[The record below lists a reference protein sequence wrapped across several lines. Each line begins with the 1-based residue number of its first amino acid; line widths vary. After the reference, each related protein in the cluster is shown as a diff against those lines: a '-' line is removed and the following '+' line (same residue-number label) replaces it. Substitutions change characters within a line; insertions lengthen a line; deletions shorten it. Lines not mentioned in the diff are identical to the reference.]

1 MDRRQKPDFS
11 RGCARWIDPAFIPGS
26 VRCEL
31 LLHLLPS
38 RLTESQKATLVNLA
52 NDEAQIAKFA
62 DLDAGKTQR
71 QEIEAV
77 EANARRLLASMTA
90 LSVPARN
97 TLHAHTRAIAHAR
110 VELSDRQFLSTA
122 WDCVAALEEASAF
135 AASKYELNKQ
145 SKPAQTVARYFVLRL
160 AEHVRELT
168 GETPPKDPAAWFA
181 SFVGCL
187 GNHLKLPIGPRIVAS
202 AIKLIPPR

>member
-11 RGCARWIDPAFIPGS
+11 RGGARWIDPTFIPES

-31 LLHLLPS
+31 LLHLLQS
-38 RLTESQKATLVNLA
+38 RLTEGQKATLMKLA
-52 NDEAQIAKFA
+52 NDEAQIAMFD

-71 QEIEAV
+71 KEIEAV

-90 LSVPARN
+90 LSATARN
-97 TLHAHTRAIAHAR
+97 TLRAHTRVKI
-110 VELSDRQFLSTA
+110 SDRQFLSAA
-122 WDCVAALEEASAF
+122 WDWVAALEEASAF
-135 AASKYELNKQ
+135 AASKYKIDKQ
-145 SKPAQTVARYFVLRL
+145 SKPSQTVARYFVSRL

-168 GETPPKDPAAWFA
+168 GEPPPKDPASWFSA
-181 SFVGCL
+181 FVECL
-187 GNHLKLPIGPRIVAS
+187 GNHLNLPIGPRIVAS

>member
-11 RGCARWIDPAFIPGS
+11 RGCARWIDPAFIPES

-52 NDEAQIAKFA
+52 NDEAQIAMFN

-77 EANARRLLASMTA
+77 EANARRLLASMTV
-90 LSVPARN
+90 LSTPARN
-97 TLHAHTRAIAHAR
+97 ALRAHAR
-110 VELSDRQFLSTA
+110 VEISDRQFLSTA
-122 WDCVAALEEASAF
+122 WDCVAALQEASAF

-168 GETPPKDPAAWFA
+168 GDPPPKDPAAWFA
-181 SFVGCL
+181 AFACCL
-187 GNHLKLPIGPRIVAS
+187 GKHLKLPIGPRIVAS